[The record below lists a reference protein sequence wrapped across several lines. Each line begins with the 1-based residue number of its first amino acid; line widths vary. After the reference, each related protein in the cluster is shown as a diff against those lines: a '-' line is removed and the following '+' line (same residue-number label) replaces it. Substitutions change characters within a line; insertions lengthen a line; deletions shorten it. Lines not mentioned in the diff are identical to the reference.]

1 MRHDQVYR
9 DRQDYSKT
17 ILGLG
22 LALGAV
28 AIVYSVASSLNQN
41 RVASRPGDDAPAR
54 TGKTKPAGD
63 AAMVGRTITIN
74 RPRAELFAFW
84 ADFSKLP
91 QFMQSLDSITVE
103 GDVARW
109 KIAAPLGR
117 SVQMETRVTAN
128 IENEVLSWASTENS
142 EMKAEGKVTFR
153 DAPAGRGTELEAEL
167 SYVPPL
173 GDVGRL
179 IGKLFQTDPLIQGR
193 RELRRFK
200 MLMETGEIATNKNH
214 KTQE

>member
-1 MRHDQVYR
+1 MRHDQVFR
-9 DRQDYSKT
+9 DRHDYSKT

-28 AIVYSVASSLNQN
+28 VIVYSVASGLKQN
-41 RVASRPGDDAPAR
+41 RVAYRLGDDAPTRNGRA
-54 TGKTKPAGD
+54 KPAGK
-63 AAMVGRTITIN
+63 AAFVGRTITIN

-84 ADFSKLP
+84 ADFANLP
-91 QFMQSLDSITVE
+91 RFMQSLDSITVKD
-103 GDVARW
+103 DVAIW

-117 SVQMETRVTAN
+117 FLQMETRMTAN

-142 EMKAEGKVTFR
+142 EMKAEGKVTFK
-153 DAPAGRGTELEAEL
+153 DAPAGRGTELEVEL

-173 GDVGRL
+173 GELGRL

-214 KTQE
+214 KAQE